1 MKRRFF
7 MLALAGLVGFSF
19 VGTSCGDD
27 DDDDTTTPVV
37 KPDDQ
42 KKDEEKKDEE
52 KKDEEK
58 KPEEQTETKKNHVLV
73 VETKDMTSAP
83 WDSQFW
89 LVSNTVFKDGDT
101 WEVSMKIK
109 CDVAI
114 IGTINKND
122 KGEDQAELKGIG
134 TQLHAEPGDYAHWNA
149 FGAIPFTTEWTEF
162 TASGTFSIPE
172 SVTKECKSIAFNL
185 NEFNPANKYYFDDI
199 VFKVGGTEVISNGK
213 FEKDDFSSFVY
224 KTAGENLG
232 ADGGA
237 GIVAPTSANLVETDE
252 IVIKAAET
260 PAE

>member
-27 DDDDTTTPVV
+27 DDDDTTPVV
-37 KPDDQ
+37 KPDNQKPDDQ
-42 KKDEEKKDEE
+42 KPDDQKPDDQKPD
-52 KKDEEK
+52 DQ
-58 KPEEQTETKKNHVLV
+58 KPEETKKNHVLV

-89 LVSNTVFKDGDT
+89 LVSNTQFNNDDT

-134 TQLHAEPGDYAHWNA
+134 TQLHEAPGAYAHWNA
-149 FGAIPFTTEWTEF
+149 LGAIPFTTEWTEY
-162 TASGTFSIPE
+162 TASGTFSGIPDGKACV
-172 SVTKECKSIAFNL
+172 SVAFNL

-199 VFKVGGTEVISNGK
+199 VFKVNGTEVISNGK
-213 FEKDDFSSFVY
+213 FEKDDFSSFSY

>member
-27 DDDDTTTPVV
+27 DDDDTTPVV

-134 TQLHAEPGDYAHWNA
+134 TQLHEAPGAYAHWNA
-149 FGAIPFTTEWTEF
+149 LGAIPFTTEWTEY
-162 TASGTFSIPE
+162 TASGTFSGIPDGKACV
-172 SVTKECKSIAFNL
+172 SVAFNL

-199 VFKVGGTEVISNGK
+199 VFKVNGTEVISNGK
-213 FEKDDFSSFVY
+213 FEKDDFSSFSY

-232 ADGGA
+232 EDGGA

>member
-58 KPEEQTETKKNHVLV
+58 KDEEQTETKKNHVLV

-122 KGEDQAELKGIG
+122 KGEEQAALTGIG
-134 TQLHAEPGDYAHWNA
+134 TQLHAEAGDYAHWNA

-162 TASGTFSIPE
+162 TKSGTFSIPAE
-172 SVTKECKSIAFNL
+172 VTKECKSIAFNL

-199 VFKVGGTEVISNGK
+199 VFKVNGTEVISNGK
-213 FEKDDFSSFVY
+213 FEKDDFSSYVY

-252 IVIKAAET
+252 IVIKET